1 MDNTM
6 TVALQ
11 FRLYG
16 LVLSIFYMEN
26 QHSDGRIC
34 QLGRGWAQIRE

>member
-1 MDNTM
+1 M

-26 QHSDGRIC
+26 QHCDGRIC
-34 QLGRGWAQIRE
+34 